1 MDIYGLEKMSLVDY
15 CGYVSC
21 VVFTRGCNFRC
32 PFCHNSSLVNGVAP
46 QKIQSEDFF
55 AFLNKR
61 RGLLDG
67 VCITG
72 GEPTLNPDLPDFI
85 RKIKDMGLLVK
96 LDTNGTNPKMLESL
110 ISQNLL
116 DYVAMDIKNGKSFY
130 PQTTGVN
137 LDFANIEESVA
148 LLKKGKVPF
157 EFRTTLVA
165 ELHSEESIIEMGKLV
180 ENAPLLVLQ
189 KFTDNGNC
197 LCGGLSA
204 VPREVAEKWGEI
216 LQDYVKKVEYR
227 YN

>member
-1 MDIYGLEKMSLVDY
+1 MSLVDY

-67 VCITG
+67 GCITG

-85 RKIKDMGLLVK
+85 RKIKEMGLLVK

-110 ISQNLL
+110 ISQNLV

-130 PQTTGVN
+130 PKTTGVN

-204 VPREVAEKWGEI
+204 VPREVAEKWGKI

>member
-67 VCITG
+67 GCITG

-85 RKIKDMGLLVK
+85 RKIKEMGLLVK

-110 ISQNLL
+110 ISQNLV
-116 DYVAMDIKNGKSFY
+116 DYLAMDIKNGKSFY
-130 PQTTGVN
+130 PKTTGVN

-204 VPREVAEKWGEI
+204 VPREVAEKWGKI

>member
-1 MDIYGLEKMSLVDY
+1 
-15 CGYVSC
+15 
-21 VVFTRGCNFRC
+21 
-32 PFCHNSSLVNGVAP
+32 
-46 QKIQSEDFF
+46 
-55 AFLNKR
+55 
-61 RGLLDG
+61 
-67 VCITG
+67 
-72 GEPTLNPDLPDFI
+72 
-85 RKIKDMGLLVK
+85 MGLLVK

-110 ISQNLL
+110 ISQNLV
-116 DYVAMDIKNGKSFY
+116 DYVAMDIKNWKSFY
-130 PQTTGVN
+130 PKTTGVN

-204 VPREVAEKWGEI
+204 VPREVAEKWGGI

>member
-1 MDIYGLEKMSLVDY
+1 MSLVDY

-85 RKIKDMGLLVK
+85 RKIKEMGLLVK

-110 ISQNLL
+110 ISQNLV
-116 DYVAMDIKNGKSFY
+116 DYVAMDIKNGNSFY
-130 PQTTGVN
+130 PKTTGVN

>member
-1 MDIYGLEKMSLVDY
+1 MSLVDY

-85 RKIKDMGLLVK
+85 RKIKEMGLLVK

-110 ISQNLL
+110 ISQNLV
-116 DYVAMDIKNGKSFY
+116 DYLAMDIKNGKSFY
-130 PQTTGVN
+130 PKTTGVN
-137 LDFANIEESVA
+137 LTSCPWRKSASSTVKAKGSSIPTVPLPARNLSVW
-148 LLKKGKVPF
+148 P
-157 EFRTTLVA
+157 
-165 ELHSEESIIEMGKLV
+165 
-180 ENAPLLVLQ
+180 
-189 KFTDNGNC
+189 
-197 LCGGLSA
+197 
-204 VPREVAEKWGEI
+204 
-216 LQDYVKKVEYR
+216 
-227 YN
+227 

>member
-1 MDIYGLEKMSLVDY
+1 MSLVDY

-85 RKIKDMGLLVK
+85 RKIKEMGLLVK

-110 ISQNLL
+110 ISQNLV
-116 DYVAMDIKNGKSFY
+116 DYLAMDIKNGKSFY
-130 PQTTGVN
+130 PKTTGVN

-180 ENAPLLVLQ
+180 ENSPLLVLQ

-204 VPREVAEKWGEI
+204 VPREIAEKWGEI

>member
-110 ISQNLL
+110 ISQNLV

-130 PQTTGVN
+130 PKTTGVN
-137 LDFANIEESVA
+137 LDFSNIEESVA

>member
-85 RKIKDMGLLVK
+85 RKIKEMGLLVK

-110 ISQNLL
+110 ISQNLV

-130 PQTTGVN
+130 SKTTGVN

>member
-1 MDIYGLEKMSLVDY
+1 MSLVDY

-85 RKIKDMGLLVK
+85 RKIKEMGLLVK

-110 ISQNLL
+110 ISQNLV

-130 PQTTGVN
+130 PKTTGVN

-148 LLKKGKVPF
+148 LLKKGKVSF

-197 LCGGLSA
+197 LCGGLSS

>member
-1 MDIYGLEKMSLVDY
+1 MSLVDY

-85 RKIKDMGLLVK
+85 RKIKEMGLLVK

-110 ISQNLL
+110 ISQNLV

-130 PQTTGVN
+130 PKTTGVN

-148 LLKKGKVPF
+148 LLKKGKVSF

>member
-1 MDIYGLEKMSLVDY
+1 MSLVDY

-55 AFLNKR
+55 SFLNKR

-85 RKIKDMGLLVK
+85 RKIKEMGLLVK

-110 ISQNLL
+110 ISQNLV

-130 PQTTGVN
+130 PKTTGVN

>member
-1 MDIYGLEKMSLVDY
+1 MSLVDY

-46 QKIQSEDFF
+46 QKIHSEDFF

-85 RKIKDMGLLVK
+85 RKIKEMGLLVK

-110 ISQNLL
+110 ISQNLV

-130 PQTTGVN
+130 PKTTGVN